1 MDKNIGVTVWP
12 YFEELKVAK
21 LHKDAILP
29 KRKNATD
36 AGFDFYAVRNTF
48 VKSNH
53 MAVVSTGITMEIPPA
68 YFGLIKP
75 NGGSDFLIGAGV
87 VDSGYQ
93 GEILIKV
100 YNYKERNIIIRA
112 GDSIGQLVLLPII
125 FPYVSEVSLDDTHV
139 HETDRGNSGGINDD
153 VE

>member
-1 MDKNIGVTVWP
+1 MDKNVGVTVWP

-21 LHKDAILP
+21 LDKNAILP
-29 KRKNATD
+29 QKNHATD
-36 AGFDFYAVRNTF
+36 AGLDFYALRNTF

-53 MAVVSTGITMEIPPA
+53 MAVVRTGITMEIPPA

-75 NGGSDFLIGAGV
+75 KGGSDFLIGAGV

-93 GEILIKV
+93 GEILIKI

-112 GDSIGQLVLLPII
+112 GDPIGQLVILPII
-125 FPYVSEVSLDDTHV
+125 FPYVSEVSLEDIHV
-139 HETDRGNSGGINDD
+139 NETDRGDTGGITED